1 MGPYFYYY
9 DPTYILVFIGVIL
22 SLLASAKV
30 KSTFS
35 KYSNVRSMSGMTGAE
50 AAQKILHRAGIYDV
64 GIERTRSSYRSL
76 RSQKKGSKIV
86 GFSLRQ

>member
-50 AAQKILHRAGIYDV
+50 AAQKIFIGPVYMMWGLSVYKVILLIITIPEKR
-64 GIERTRSSYRSL
+64 
-76 RSQKKGSKIV
+76 
-86 GFSLRQ
+86 F